1 VIAPDAPYASDHPAD
16 VRGPWRAVLST
27 TDDRTVGMQRWMADD
42 GSWAT
47 QDAPL
52 AVAIVRGT
60 AMPMDEDDD
69 GVGLMPNAYHPGDV
83 LYRHDDLA
91 GDEAEARWAQ
101 ARLVAAL
108 LNANQQKLD
117 ELEEWNS
124 RAGSPRPVAH
134 PYRNTRGALQCQ
146 GCGDEVA
153 ALTGDGLCT
162 DCDNIWA
169 ADTTAIA

>member
-1 VIAPDAPYASDHPAD
+1 MAGYEAPYASDHPEH
-16 VRGPWRAVLST
+16 VRGPWRPVLFT
-27 TDDRTVGMQRWMADD
+27 KDDRTVGISRWSS
-42 GSWAT
+42 GTSWAT
-47 QDAPL
+47 EDAPL

-60 AMPMDEDDD
+60 AMPMDEDGD
-69 GVGLMPNAYHPGDV
+69 GVGFMPSAHRPGDV

-91 GDEAEARWAQ
+91 STEAEARWAQ

-108 LNANQQKLD
+108 LNANQERLD
-117 ELEEWNS
+117 ELEEWKS
-124 RAGSPRPVAH
+124 RTGSEKPAAH
-134 PYRNTRGALQCQ
+134 PYRNARGALQCQ
-146 GCGDEVA
+146 GCGDEVD